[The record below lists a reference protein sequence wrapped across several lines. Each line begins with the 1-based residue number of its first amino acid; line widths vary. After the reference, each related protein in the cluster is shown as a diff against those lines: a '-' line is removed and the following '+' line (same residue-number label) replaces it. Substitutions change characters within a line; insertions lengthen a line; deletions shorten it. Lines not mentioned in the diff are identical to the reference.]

1 MFNTSLRDV
10 LKENEK
16 VTLDDS
22 PIVDSIED
30 ALGFI
35 KENGNTD
42 AFAQLRMKKDITDK
56 EKSTI
61 DLAEIF
67 LPALA
72 LLRQERLWN
81 TYIPMLKILEIIKN
95 KEVVCNVGRGSV
107 FKPTHTWGVDG

>member
-61 DLAEIF
+61 DLAEVF

-72 LLRQERLWN
+72 R
-81 TYIPMLKILEIIKN
+81 
-95 KEVVCNVGRGSV
+95 
-107 FKPTHTWGVDG
+107 FKPGEIMEYLTNDAREIREYKKKKGL

>member
-61 DLAEIF
+61 DLAEVF

-72 LLRQERLWN
+72 RFK
-81 TYIPMLKILEIIKN
+81 PGEIMEYLHSDSEDIRNN
-95 KEVVCNVGRGSV
+95 KEQRGSV
-107 FKPTHTWGVDG
+107 